1 MLNFKND
8 EIMETKH
15 SIEKNAFAIG
25 LLTSAALLVYFF
37 VMKAVGL
44 ADVLELRFFNF
55 IIAAVGIFYGIYKL
69 KNNLQE
75 DQFYLKGW
83 AQGIYIS
90 AVSVVS
96 FAIVVSIYIN
106 YFDPNLIQ
114 AIKEQTNIGT
124 SYNAITL
131 FISIFM
137 EGMAGG
143 AVITFASMQYLKREG
158 NEKQNGMN
166 QRRKSKSEQLK
177 EQLEVEN
184 WRL

>member
-1 MLNFKND
+1 
-8 EIMETKH
+8 METKP
-15 SIEKNAFAIG
+15 SIEKNGFAIG
-25 LLTSAALLVYFF
+25 LLTSAALLAYFF

-69 KNNLQE
+69 KSNLHE

-83 AQGIYIS
+83 AQGMYIS

-106 YFDPNLIQ
+106 YFDPTLVQ

-124 SYNAITL
+124 SYNALTL
-131 FISIFM
+131 FISMFM

-143 AVITFASMQYLKREG
+143 AIITFASLQYLKREG
-158 NEKQNGMN
+158 NEKEETQ